1 VTSVVAVGLPASLAY
16 VRDVIP
22 AHALAN
28 AYEWQFSLTSILT
41 SAGVGA
47 PLAIRSGELMFAGM
61 VTLGVAVA
69 YRLWRASGDPAV
81 LVFVP
86 PAFAVFG
93 GVHVHFQQLAIA
105 FPAFLYVCARYP
117 QARALAATGL
127 ALAMIPWN
135 VMSSSVLAGLSPL
148 LVGAFAGITLGR
160 RRGLLLAGVAAAL
173 GVSLLVL
180 ASLGLGPP
188 LVHFI
193 AHPYPPDA
201 LAEAGWGDFSHAT
214 MMRPSFLMQWL
225 RVPTLIGLGCGLWAL
240 VRVAYPPRAGA
251 GVAA

>member
-1 VTSVVAVGLPASLAY
+1 MVALGVIVAV
-16 VRDVIP
+16 
-22 AHALAN
+22 
-28 AYEWQFSLTSILT
+28 
-41 SAGVGA
+41 
-47 PLAIRSGELMFAGM
+47 
-61 VTLGVAVA
+61 
-69 YRLWRASGDPAV
+69 RLSRASGDRAV
-81 LVFVP
+81 LVLVP

-105 FPAFLYVCARYP
+105 FPAFLYVCVWYP

-135 VMSSSVLAGLSPL
+135 VMSSTVLAGISPL
-148 LVGAFAGITLGR
+148 LVGAFSGLTLGR
-160 RRGLLLAGVAAAL
+160 RPGLLLAGVAAML

-180 ASLGLGPP
+180 ALVGLGPP
-188 LVHFI
+188 MVHFV

-201 LAEAGWGDFSHAT
+201 LAEAGWGDFSRAT

-240 VRVAYPPRAGA
+240 VRVAYPHRGAA